1 MLPCNGQ
8 SARRHMRDMTEW
20 QGRGIMAGCGAA
32 RCGPAR
38 DGETGMRVGS
48 WMAPRMAALL
58 AALLAAG
65 CAPPLRPLQSLSDP
79 EVQRVMRREQVQ
91 GLALATIENG
101 QVAKV
106 RVFGM
111 RNAALGNALTPD
123 TVLYGASLTKT
134 AFAYMVLQLADEGRL
149 DLDAPLSRLLPHPLP
164 AYRLRPFDFSD
175 LAGDARWQALTPR
188 MLLAHGGGFANFRWL
203 EPDGR
208 LRLHVDPGTRYA
220 YSGEGYMLL
229 QLVIEQGLG
238 LDVGQE
244 MQRRVFDRFGMR
256 RTSMHWRPEF
266 ADNVADGYGFDGAV
280 QPHERRYRVRA
291 AGSMDTTIADQAKLW
306 AGIMRGDGLRPDTR
320 AALTTGWLPIAS
332 RHQFPTFDAGETEWP
347 QKLAAGLGVVTF
359 EDRSGPGWFKGG
371 HDDTAAAFVLCLETG
386 QRCVVMLS
394 NDVRAERIFPELGR
408 QALGPDDMP
417 WSWEFAWMD
426 P

>member
-1 MLPCNGQ
+1 
-8 SARRHMRDMTEW
+8 MRL
-20 QGRGIMAGCGAA
+20 GA
-32 RCGPAR
+32 
-38 DGETGMRVGS
+38 
-48 WMAPRMAALL
+48 WMALGVAAV
-58 AALLAAG
+58 LAAG
-65 CAPPLRPLQSLSDP
+65 CARPLRPLQSLSDP

-111 RNAALGNALTPD
+111 RNAALGNPLTPD
-123 TVLYGASLTKT
+123 TVLAAASLTKT

-149 DLDAPLSRLLPHPLP
+149 DLDAPLHRLLRHPLP

-175 LAGDARWQALTPR
+175 LAGDERWRALTPR
-188 MLLAHGGGFANFRWL
+188 MLLAHGGGFADVRWL

-208 LRLHVDPGTRYA
+208 LRLRADPGTRYA

-229 QLVIEQGLG
+229 QLVVEQGLG

-266 ADNVADGYGFDGAV
+266 ADNAADGYGFDGAV

-291 AGSMDTTIADQAKLW
+291 AGSMATTIADQAKLW
-306 AGIMRGDGLRPDTR
+306 AGMMRGDGLRPDTR
-320 AALTTGWLPIAS
+320 AAFTTGWLPIAS
-332 RHQFPTFDAGETEWP
+332 RHQFPTFGAGETEWP

-359 EDRSGPGWFKGG
+359 EDRSGPAWFKGG
-371 HDDTAAAFVLCLETG
+371 HEDTGAGFALCLEAG

-417 WSWEFAWMD
+417 WSWAFAWMD

>member
-1 MLPCNGQ
+1 M
-8 SARRHMRDMTEW
+8 
-20 QGRGIMAGCGAA
+20 
-32 RCGPAR
+32 
-38 DGETGMRVGS
+38 
-48 WMAPRMAALL
+48 
-58 AALLAAG
+58 AG

-101 QVAKV
+101 QVARV
-106 RVFGM
+106 RVFGT
-111 RNAALGNALTPD
+111 RNAALGQPLTPD
-123 TVLYGASLTKT
+123 TVMSGASLTKT

-149 DLDAPLSRLLPHPLP
+149 DLDAPVTKLLPQPLP
-164 AYRLRPFDFSD
+164 AYHVRPFDFSD
-175 LAGDARWQALTPR
+175 LAGDPRWQALTPR
-188 MLLAHGGGFANFRWL
+188 MLLAHSGGFANFRWL

-208 LRLHVDPGTRYA
+208 LHIHFDPGSRYA

-229 QLVIEQGLG
+229 QLIVERGLG

-244 MQRRVFDRFGMR
+244 MQHRVFDRFGMR
-256 RTSMHWRPEF
+256 NTSMHWRPDF
-266 ADNVADGYGFDGAV
+266 AENVADGYGFDGAM

-320 AALTTGWLPIAS
+320 AALATGWLPITS
-332 RHQFPTFDAGETEWP
+332 RHQFPTLAGGDVAWP

-371 HDDTAAAFVLCLETG
+371 HDDTTANFVLCMETG

-394 NDVRAERIFPELGR
+394 NDVRAERLYPELGR

-417 WSWEFAWMD
+417 WSWEYDWMEA